1 MRFVQGVSEGMS
13 EAGKQKIK
21 LQLSP
26 EAEKYCRTDA
36 PLEARRMAAGGALP
50 LAGPELATVLFVLS
64 HDADAEVKSRAR
76 QSLEGLPESVRNA
89 VLSGPTHPAV
99 LSYLAR
105 VHANDAAA
113 CELLALN
120 AACDD
125 ATLEFLASQPH
136 RRVVDII
143 CNNQQRLL
151 RHPAIVDALGDNP
164 LTGRAQIDRILSFLG
179 LERPDTEA
187 AESNERMDDWP
198 DPDEITDD
206 AAQSALKA
214 LLGDDVSGFDSVLV
228 EDIEED
234 LSEEE
239 RGNLYQRIGT
249 MSVMQKIKLARM
261 GNKEARG
268 LLIRDKNKIVA
279 TAAVRS
285 PRLTDSEIAGY
296 AKSRNLCDDVI
307 RVIASNREWTRSYQV
322 KLGLAT
328 NPKCPPPTA
337 MKFVNHLQD
346 RDLRHL
352 MKSKDVPSAVSN
364 HARRLLT
371 KKGKL

>member
-1 MRFVQGVSEGMS
+1 MAQ
-13 EAGKQKIK
+13 AGKQKIK

-26 EAEKYCRTDA
+26 EAEKYCRADA

-50 LAGPELATVLFVLS
+50 LPGPELATVLFVLS
-64 HDADAEVKSRAR
+64 HDGDAEVKSRAR
-76 QSLEGLPESVRNA
+76 ESLEGLPAGVRDA

-105 VHANDAAA
+105 VHADDAEA
-113 CELLALN
+113 CERLALN
-120 AACDD
+120 PACDD
-125 ATLEFLASQPH
+125 STIEFLAHQTH
-136 RRVVDII
+136 RRVVDIL
-143 CNNQQRLL
+143 CNNQQRML

-179 LERPDTEA
+179 LDRPDTEA

-198 DPDEITDD
+198 DPDDLTDE
-206 AAQSALKA
+206 AARAALAA
-214 LLGDDVSGFDSVLV
+214 LLGDDASDFDTALL
-228 EDIEED
+228 EEHEEE
-234 LSEEE
+234 LSEED
-239 RGNLYQRIGT
+239 RGSLYQRIGT

-279 TAAVRS
+279 TAAIRS
-285 PRLTDSEIAGY
+285 PRINDSEIASY

-322 KLGLAT
+322 KMGLAT

-346 RDLRHL
+346 RDLRFL

-364 HARRLLT
+364 HARRLLA
-371 KKGKL
+371 KKGKI

>member
-1 MRFVQGVSEGMS
+1 MT

-26 EAEKYCRTDA
+26 EAEKYCRSDA
-36 PLEARRMAAGGALP
+36 PVEARRMAAGGALP
-50 LAGPELATVLFVLS
+50 LSGPELATVLFVLC

-76 QSLEGLPESVRNA
+76 RSLEGLPETVRNP

-99 LSYLAR
+99 LSYLAQ
-105 VHANDAAA
+105 VHENDAEA
-113 CELLALN
+113 CEKLALN

-125 ATLEFLASQPH
+125 ATIEFLASRPH

-151 RHPAIVDALGDNP
+151 RHPAIVETLGENP

-179 LERPDTEA
+179 LGRSATEMPDASERQ
-187 AESNERMDDWP
+187 DDWP
-198 DPDEITDD
+198 EPEEITDES
-206 AAQSALKA
+206 AQNALAA
-214 LLGDDVSGFDSVLV
+214 LLGDDASAFEASLI
-228 EDIEED
+228 EDGDEE

-239 RGNLYQRIGT
+239 RGNLYQRIQS

-279 TAAVRS
+279 TAAIRS
-285 PRLTDSEIAGY
+285 PRINDSEIAAY
-296 AKSRNLCDDVI
+296 AKSRSLCDDVI
-307 RVIASNREWTRSYQV
+307 RVIAANREWTRGYQV

-328 NPKCPPPTA
+328 NPKCAPPTA
-337 MKFVNHLQD
+337 MKFLNHLQD
-346 RDLRHL
+346 RDLRQI
-352 MKSKDVPSAVSN
+352 MKSKDVPSAVSS